1 MEEETKIDLNIKIK
15 QEKLSPERKTVD
27 NEEDELD
34 KILNSKIFSET
45 DEKKDLEPAKTSDE
59 LLQELFGVIGYSGV
73 DVNEIFN
80 ESDKKKKKKKKRKHE
95 DSDDEKSSKKLK
107 KVKKEKKIK
116 KEGDRDKKD
125 ESKKIKQEK
134 EEITER
140 RKVSIVIKDTKYKS
154 EVKKP
159 TSSREIKVSDKK
171 SSSSSHSKHKDKD
184 DKKRKEKKERR
195 RSEKELSDISL
206 SDEETYRKHY
216 EYHMSSR
223 WEKESRENRN
233 IRDWDR
239 DKRRYERSRDSR
251 ERYSRHYRHSRS
263 RSRSGRGHTPI
274 DKKRLLEIARKNAI
288 SMLKS
293 GTLPRISSNA
303 KEKLMAKIRHGGKTI
318 EELTNYCKKLSRA
331 EDIGELS
338 DLSDSEIDGEGH
350 PRAFHHP
357 FEVKD
362 RGPIVM
368 NIKNSIPIA
377 PKPASELKAIMAQ
390 FPVSSGKQHQSV
402 ENTWVPVTTATAAAT
417 SSTATTTTTSNSS
430 SKQIMTLQKQ
440 IQEQLP
446 ELAKPKPLPPP
457 PAPPLNPVL
466 SRPYDWKSDD
476 HYCKTIFP
484 TLAPPPEPNCDVS
497 EIISQRLNAMRKL
510 QENPHDVEASKI
522 LYETQQN
529 MSAWAASKV
538 TPGQFLGT
546 TEVRVLS
553 QKELSSGNQAWAKKN
568 QLIETVPV
576 NSGMGMHLLKKMGW
590 TPGEGLGKEKN
601 GSLTPLLLELKLDKR
616 GLEANAEV
624 LRQNKVAPGK
634 SRGVRG
640 GVGRSGGGHK
650 QQPISMDSLQQKHPV
665 SLLGE
670 LASKR
675 RWGAPNYQLVSEV
688 GPPHAKNFIF
698 KVTLNGIVYTCPAPA
713 NNKKEGKSAV
723 AKFCLQELGIL
734 PS

>member
-15 QEKLSPERKTVD
+15 QEKLSPERKPTE

-80 ESDKKKKKKKKRKHE
+80 DSDKKKKKKKKRKHD
-95 DSDDEKSSKKLK
+95 DSEDEKSSKKSK
-107 KVKKEKKIK
+107 KSKKEKKIK
-116 KEGDRDKKD
+116 KESDRDKKD
-125 ESKKIKQEK
+125 ESKKIKKEK

-140 RKVSIVIKDTKYKS
+140 REVSIVIKDTKYKS

-159 TSSREIKVSDKK
+159 SRSS
-171 SSSSSHSKHKDKD
+171 SKHKDKDKSKD
-184 DKKRKEKKERR
+184 DKKRKERSSKDEKKRERR
-195 RSEKELSDISL
+195 RSEKESSDISL

-223 WEKESRENRN
+223 WDKESRDNRN

-239 DKRRYERSRDSR
+239 DKRRYDRSRDSR
-251 ERYSRHYRHSRS
+251 DRYSRHYRHSRS
-263 RSRSGRGHTPI
+263 RSRSSRGHTPI

-338 DLSDSEIDGEGH
+338 DLSDSEIDGEGQ

-390 FPVSSGKQHQSV
+390 FPVSSGKQHQQV
-402 ENTWVPVTTATAAAT
+402 ENTWVPVTTSTVATV
-417 SSTATTTTTSNSS
+417 SNTTTSTTSS
-430 SKQIMTLQKQ
+430 STTATKQIMTLQKQ

-510 QENPHDVEASKI
+510 QENPHDVEASKT

-624 LRQNKVAPGK
+624 LRQNKAAPGK
-634 SRGVRG
+634 ARG
-640 GVGRSGGGHK
+640 GGRAGRGGGGNK

-698 KVTLNGIVYTCPAPA
+698 KVLLNGNAYTCPTPS